1 MHICQMQQE
10 HAVVCSWNTSRLEN
24 LTSRRKPL
32 MWAVLPHKPQSN
44 TGFARK
50 FKLSDRNI
58 QKVFSQLSE
67 YNEIVDG

>member
-1 MHICQMQQE
+1 
-10 HAVVCSWNTSRLEN
+10 
-24 LTSRRKPL
+24 
-32 MWAVLPHKPQSN
+32 MWAVLPHKLQSN

-58 QKVFSQLSE
+58 QKIFSQLSE

>member
-1 MHICQMQQE
+1 
-10 HAVVCSWNTSRLEN
+10 
-24 LTSRRKPL
+24 